1 MKCPKC
7 GYPVLP
13 KFTKCPHCGESL
25 IKEDNNTNL
34 PDANDFSIVKGRAIW
49 NVQKGEIAH
58 LIKETELI
66 NTDGLKGVIVQEGC
80 SAIVFMNGIITS
92 IMQAGIYSFPT
103 KEPTS
108 AIRPVVP
115 SEPKVEDKPNDLT
128 GFTNGASAIGR
139 GIRNFLFGKKK
150 DENPE
155 QHVKRVERT
164 KEKISK
170 LPDLKTCR
178 IYIVSNRLFNLFFD
192 LQVDEEGN
200 YDFAPFV
207 IATKTVDAKIALSL
221 QMQVTNMNEFV
232 GNYLTDQQSVSTVL
246 FQQQLRT
253 CVKNTLTQLLRNLDY
268 QQDGLPEPIVNN
280 LKNRIKSAC
289 NEQLY
294 GIEVNKVLDITDESE
309 DFNRFRSAEH
319 DLFVNEKELDYLTR
333 SNEFRNRI
341 EQEKNK
347 QEANQAANAESLRQ
361 TLQSINKDKL
371 LSEDEMEQFVMMMD
385 SQKRLREAKTKQE
398 EYEALSD
405 MKKSRLVKEEDIAA
419 LENVLAQNKVSR
431 DSIVDLM
438 RAQAEQDLALNK
450 QIAEFKLSDNKKD
463 HDIANELKDA
473 LHKGKLASTQLDT
486 KRIIDAY
493 QDERRK
499 KEDDY
504 TFAQQQRKDDYQFQ
518 QEQKLEDS
526 SFNRQK
532 RQNDWEFSNQ
542 QRQSDWEFNNQ
553 QRQQDADFKSRVQNE
568 DYDFQKQQRQQ
579 DADFKSRVQNEDYD
593 FQKQQRQQ
601 DADFKSRVQ
610 NEDYDFQKQQR
621 QQDADFKSRVQNE
634 DYDFQK
640 QQRQQDADFKS
651 RVQNED
657 YDFQKQQRQQDADFK
672 SRVQNEDYDFQK
684 QQRQDDREF
693 NNQQRQSDWEFNN
706 QQRQQDADF
715 KSRVQNEDYDFQ
727 KQQRQDNRDF
737 LKQQRDFQGK
747 VQNDDYEFLKKQR
760 LDEHQFEQDKR
771 KFQSRVQNE
780 DYDFQKMQREQALKE
795 EQNQAD
801 FMRQRQNK
809 FDDLDVLE
817 RKAAIAQRNMK
828 AMKEAELAELQ
839 EKNRSAET
847 MQSMN
852 LNVEMNR
859 DNLFANMTA
868 EQIRAAQLSHLSS
881 DAQAEMAKSYSSEK
895 ENELRAQQQAEQ
907 KALYEQMMQNQ
918 MAQNS
923 QNQEMMMKMAQ
934 MMQQG
939 MTGMGQQ
946 QMAAQQQRYDDQVA
960 MKQEYR
966 ENAMRQQQ
974 RTDHTQDSA
983 LDNIGRVSTAAASN
997 MNAYGGRNQQYQQ
1010 PSQPQ
1015 QPAARTRTCPSC
1027 GAEID
1032 ADETFCPE
1040 CGSRV

>member
-103 KEPTS
+103 KEPTP

-115 SEPKVEDKPNDLT
+115 SEPKVEDKPNDFT
-128 GFTNGASAIGR
+128 GFANGASAIGR
-139 GIRNFLFGKKK
+139 GIRNFLFSKKK
-150 DENPE
+150 DEKPE
-155 QHVKRVERT
+155 QHEKRVDRT
-164 KEKISK
+164 KEKINK
-170 LPDLKTCR
+170 FPDLKTCR

-207 IATKTVDAKIALSL
+207 IATKTVDAKIAVSL

-253 CVKNTLTQLLRNLDY
+253 CIKSTLTQLLRNLDY

-294 GIEVNKVLDITDESE
+294 GIEVTKVLDITDESE

-333 SNEFRNRI
+333 TNEFRNRI

-568 DYDFQKQQRQQ
+568 DYDFQKQQRQ
-579 DADFKSRVQNEDYD
+579 DE
-593 FQKQQRQQ
+593 
-601 DADFKSRVQ
+601 
-610 NEDYDFQKQQR
+610 
-621 QQDADFKSRVQNE
+621 
-634 DYDFQK
+634 
-640 QQRQQDADFKS
+640 
-651 RVQNED
+651 
-657 YDFQKQQRQQDADFK
+657 
-672 SRVQNEDYDFQK
+672 
-684 QQRQDDREF
+684 
-693 NNQQRQSDWEFNN
+693 
-706 QQRQQDADF
+706 
-715 KSRVQNEDYDFQ
+715 
-727 KQQRQDNRDF
+727 RDF

-881 DAQAEMAKSYSSEK
+881 EAQAEMAKSYSSEK

-939 MTGMGQQ
+939 MMGMGQQ

-1015 QPAARTRTCPSC
+1015 QPAARTKTCPSC

>member
-103 KEPTS
+103 KEPTP

-115 SEPKVEDKPNDLT
+115 SEPKVEDKPNDFT
-128 GFTNGASAIGR
+128 GFANGASAIGR

-170 LPDLKTCR
+170 LPDFKTCR

-207 IATKTVDAKIALSL
+207 IATKTVDAKIAVSL

-232 GNYLTDQQSVSTVL
+232 DNYLTDPQSVSTVL

-253 CVKNTLTQLLRNLDY
+253 CIKSTLAQLLRNLDY

-294 GIEVNKVLDITDESE
+294 GIEVTKVLDITDESE

-333 SNEFRNRI
+333 SNEFRNRL

-593 FQKQQRQQ
+593 FQKQQRQ
-601 DADFKSRVQ
+601 D
-610 NEDYDFQKQQR
+610 E
-621 QQDADFKSRVQNE
+621 
-634 DYDFQK
+634 
-640 QQRQQDADFKS
+640 
-651 RVQNED
+651 
-657 YDFQKQQRQQDADFK
+657 
-672 SRVQNEDYDFQK
+672 
-684 QQRQDDREF
+684 
-693 NNQQRQSDWEFNN
+693 
-706 QQRQQDADF
+706 
-715 KSRVQNEDYDFQ
+715 
-727 KQQRQDNRDF
+727 RDF

-881 DAQAEMAKSYSSEK
+881 EAQAEMAKSYSSEK

-939 MTGMGQQ
+939 MMGMGQQ

-1015 QPAARTRTCPSC
+1015 QPAARTKTCPSC

>member
-80 SAIVFMNGIITS
+80 TAIVFMNGIITS

-103 KEPTS
+103 KEPTP

-115 SEPKVEDKPNDLT
+115 SEPKAGDRTNDFT
-128 GFTNGASAIGR
+128 GFANGESAIGR

-150 DENPE
+150 DEKPE
-155 QHVKRVERT
+155 QHEKRVERT
-164 KEKISK
+164 KEKINK

-253 CVKNTLTQLLRNLDY
+253 CIKSTLAQLLRNLDY

-294 GIEVNKVLDITDESE
+294 GIEVTKVLDITDESE

-333 SNEFRNRI
+333 SNEFRNRL

-640 QQRQQDADFKS
+640 QQRQD
-651 RVQNED
+651 E
-657 YDFQKQQRQQDADFK
+657 
-672 SRVQNEDYDFQK
+672 
-684 QQRQDDREF
+684 
-693 NNQQRQSDWEFNN
+693 
-706 QQRQQDADF
+706 
-715 KSRVQNEDYDFQ
+715 
-727 KQQRQDNRDF
+727 RDF

-881 DAQAEMAKSYSSEK
+881 EAQAEMAKSYSSEK

-939 MTGMGQQ
+939 MMGMGQQ

-1015 QPAARTRTCPSC
+1015 QPAARTKTCPSC

>member
-80 SAIVFMNGIITS
+80 TAIVFMNGIITS

-103 KEPTS
+103 KEPTP
-108 AIRPVVP
+108 AIKPVVP
-115 SEPKVEDKPNDLT
+115 SEPKAGEKTNDFT
-128 GFTNGASAIGR
+128 GFVNGASAIGR

-150 DENPE
+150 DEKPE
-155 QHVKRVERT
+155 QHEKRVERT
-164 KEKISK
+164 KEKINK

-294 GIEVNKVLDITDESE
+294 GIEVTKVLDITDESE
-309 DFNRFRSAEH
+309 DFNRFRSAER

-333 SNEFRNRI
+333 SNEFRNRL

-593 FQKQQRQQ
+593 FQKQQRQ
-601 DADFKSRVQ
+601 D
-610 NEDYDFQKQQR
+610 E
-621 QQDADFKSRVQNE
+621 
-634 DYDFQK
+634 
-640 QQRQQDADFKS
+640 
-651 RVQNED
+651 
-657 YDFQKQQRQQDADFK
+657 
-672 SRVQNEDYDFQK
+672 
-684 QQRQDDREF
+684 
-693 NNQQRQSDWEFNN
+693 
-706 QQRQQDADF
+706 
-715 KSRVQNEDYDFQ
+715 
-727 KQQRQDNRDF
+727 RDF

-881 DAQAEMAKSYSSEK
+881 EAQAEMAKSYSSEK

-939 MTGMGQQ
+939 MMGMGQQ

-1015 QPAARTRTCPSC
+1015 QPAARTKTCPSC

>member
-34 PDANDFSIVKGRAIW
+34 HDTNDFSIVNGRAIW

-66 NTDGLKGVIVQEGC
+66 NTDGLKGVIIQEGC

-103 KEPTS
+103 KEPTP

-115 SEPKVEDKPNDLT
+115 SEPKAGDKTNDFT
-128 GFTNGASAIGR
+128 GFANGESAIGR

-150 DENPE
+150 DEKPE
-155 QHVKRVERT
+155 QHEKRVDRT
-164 KEKISK
+164 KEKINK

-294 GIEVNKVLDITDESE
+294 GIEVTKVLDITDESE
-309 DFNRFRSAEH
+309 DFNRFRSAER

-333 SNEFRNRI
+333 SNEFRNRL

-553 QRQQDADFKSRVQNE
+553 LRQQDADLKSRI
-568 DYDFQKQQRQQ
+568 
-579 DADFKSRVQNEDYD
+579 
-593 FQKQQRQQ
+593 
-601 DADFKSRVQ
+601 
-610 NEDYDFQKQQR
+610 
-621 QQDADFKSRVQNE
+621 
-634 DYDFQK
+634 
-640 QQRQQDADFKS
+640 
-651 RVQNED
+651 QNED

-684 QQRQDDREF
+684 QQRQDDI
-693 NNQQRQSDWEFNN
+693 
-706 QQRQQDADF
+706 
-715 KSRVQNEDYDFQ
+715 
-727 KQQRQDNRDF
+727 DF

-747 VQNDDYEFLKKQR
+747 VQNEDYEFLKKQR

-780 DYDFQKMQREQALKE
+780 DYDFQKMQREQTLKE

-809 FDDLDVLE
+809 FDDLDALE

-852 LNVEMNR
+852 LNAEMNR

-939 MTGMGQQ
+939 MMGMGQQ

-966 ENAMRQQQ
+966 ENAMHQQQ

-997 MNAYGGRNQQYQQ
+997 MNAYGGSNQQYQQ

-1015 QPAARTRTCPSC
+1015 QPAARTKTCPSC

>member
-103 KEPTS
+103 KEPTP

-542 QRQSDWEFNNQ
+542 QRQSDWDFNNQ

-579 DADFKSRVQNEDYD
+579 DADL
-593 FQKQQRQQ
+593 
-601 DADFKSRVQ
+601 
-610 NEDYDFQKQQR
+610 
-621 QQDADFKSRVQNE
+621 
-634 DYDFQK
+634 
-640 QQRQQDADFKS
+640 KS

-684 QQRQDDREF
+684 QQRQDEREF
-693 NNQQRQSDWEFNN
+693 SNQQRQSDWEFNN

-727 KQQRQDNRDF
+727 KQQRQDERDF

-747 VQNDDYEFLKKQR
+747 VQNEDYDFQKQQRQQDADFKSRIQNEDYDFQKQQRQDDRDFLKQQRDFQGKVQNEDYEFLKKQR

-809 FDDLDVLE
+809 FDDLDALE

-939 MTGMGQQ
+939 MMGMGQQ

-983 LDNIGRVSTAAASN
+983 LDNIGRVSAAAASN
-997 MNAYGGRNQQYQQ
+997 MNAYEGRNQQYQQ

-1015 QPAARTRTCPSC
+1015 QPVARTKTCPSC

>member
-80 SAIVFMNGIITS
+80 TAIVFMNGIITS

-103 KEPTS
+103 KEPTP
-108 AIRPVVP
+108 AIKPVVP
-115 SEPKVEDKPNDLT
+115 SEPKAGEKTNDFT
-128 GFTNGASAIGR
+128 GFVNGASAIGR

-150 DENPE
+150 DEKPE
-155 QHVKRVERT
+155 QHEKRVERT
-164 KEKISK
+164 KEKINK

-294 GIEVNKVLDITDESE
+294 GIEVTKVLDITDESE
-309 DFNRFRSAEH
+309 DFNRFRSAER

-333 SNEFRNRI
+333 SNEFRNRL

-568 DYDFQKQQRQQ
+568 DYDFQKQQRQ
-579 DADFKSRVQNEDYD
+579 
-593 FQKQQRQQ
+593 
-601 DADFKSRVQ
+601 
-610 NEDYDFQKQQR
+610 
-621 QQDADFKSRVQNE
+621 
-634 DYDFQK
+634 
-640 QQRQQDADFKS
+640 
-651 RVQNED
+651 
-657 YDFQKQQRQQDADFK
+657 
-672 SRVQNEDYDFQK
+672 
-684 QQRQDDREF
+684 DDREF

-727 KQQRQDNRDF
+727 KQQRQDERDF

-939 MTGMGQQ
+939 MMGMGQQ

-1015 QPAARTRTCPSC
+1015 QPAARTKTCPSC

>member
-103 KEPTS
+103 KEPTP

-593 FQKQQRQQ
+593 FQKQQRQ
-601 DADFKSRVQ
+601 
-610 NEDYDFQKQQR
+610 
-621 QQDADFKSRVQNE
+621 
-634 DYDFQK
+634 
-640 QQRQQDADFKS
+640 
-651 RVQNED
+651 
-657 YDFQKQQRQQDADFK
+657 
-672 SRVQNEDYDFQK
+672 
-684 QQRQDDREF
+684 DDREF

-706 QQRQQDADF
+706 QHRQQDADF

>member
-80 SAIVFMNGIITS
+80 TAIVFMNGIITS

-103 KEPTS
+103 KEPTP
-108 AIRPVVP
+108 AIKPVVP
-115 SEPKVEDKPNDLT
+115 SEPKAGEKTNDFT
-128 GFTNGASAIGR
+128 GFVNGASAIGR

-150 DENPE
+150 DEKPE
-155 QHVKRVERT
+155 QHEKRVERT
-164 KEKISK
+164 KEKINK

-294 GIEVNKVLDITDESE
+294 GIEVTKVLDITDESE
-309 DFNRFRSAEH
+309 DFNRFRSAER

-333 SNEFRNRI
+333 SNEFRNRL

-593 FQKQQRQQ
+593 FQKQQRQ
-601 DADFKSRVQ
+601 
-610 NEDYDFQKQQR
+610 
-621 QQDADFKSRVQNE
+621 
-634 DYDFQK
+634 
-640 QQRQQDADFKS
+640 
-651 RVQNED
+651 
-657 YDFQKQQRQQDADFK
+657 
-672 SRVQNEDYDFQK
+672 
-684 QQRQDDREF
+684 DDREF

-727 KQQRQDNRDF
+727 KQQRQDERDF

-881 DAQAEMAKSYSSEK
+881 EAQAEMAKSYSSEK

-939 MTGMGQQ
+939 MMGMGQQ

-1015 QPAARTRTCPSC
+1015 QPAARTKTCPSC

>member
-66 NTDGLKGVIVQEGC
+66 NTDSLKGVIVQEGC

-103 KEPTS
+103 KEPTPT
-108 AIRPVVP
+108 IRSVVP
-115 SEPKVEDKPNDLT
+115 SEPKVEDEPNDFT
-128 GFTNGASAIGR
+128 GFGNGASAIGR
-139 GIRNFLFGKKK
+139 GIRNFLFSKKK
-150 DENPE
+150 DEKPE
-155 QHVKRVERT
+155 QHEKRVDRT
-164 KEKISK
+164 KEKINK

-268 QQDGLPEPIVNN
+268 QQDGLPEPIINN

-294 GIEVNKVLDITDESE
+294 GIEVTKVLDITDESE

-333 SNEFRNRI
+333 SNEFRNRL

-568 DYDFQKQQRQQ
+568 DYDFQKQQRQ
-579 DADFKSRVQNEDYD
+579 DE
-593 FQKQQRQQ
+593 
-601 DADFKSRVQ
+601 
-610 NEDYDFQKQQR
+610 
-621 QQDADFKSRVQNE
+621 
-634 DYDFQK
+634 
-640 QQRQQDADFKS
+640 
-651 RVQNED
+651 
-657 YDFQKQQRQQDADFK
+657 
-672 SRVQNEDYDFQK
+672 
-684 QQRQDDREF
+684 
-693 NNQQRQSDWEFNN
+693 
-706 QQRQQDADF
+706 
-715 KSRVQNEDYDFQ
+715 
-727 KQQRQDNRDF
+727 RDF

-881 DAQAEMAKSYSSEK
+881 EAQAEMAKSYSSEK

-939 MTGMGQQ
+939 MMGMGQQ

-960 MKQEYR
+960 MKQEYH

-1015 QPAARTRTCPSC
+1015 QPAARTKTCPSC

>member
-66 NTDGLKGVIVQEGC
+66 NTDGLKGVIIQEGC

-103 KEPTS
+103 KEPTP

-115 SEPKVEDKPNDLT
+115 SEPKAGDKTNDFT
-128 GFTNGASAIGR
+128 GFANGESAIGR

-150 DENPE
+150 DEKPE
-155 QHVKRVERT
+155 QHEKRVDRT
-164 KEKISK
+164 KEKINK

-253 CVKNTLTQLLRNLDY
+253 YVKNTLTQLLRNLDY

-294 GIEVNKVLDITDESE
+294 GIEVTKVLDITDESE
-309 DFNRFRSAEH
+309 DFNRFRFAER

-333 SNEFRNRI
+333 SNEFRNRL

-568 DYDFQKQQRQQ
+568 DYDFQKQQRQ
-579 DADFKSRVQNEDYD
+579 
-593 FQKQQRQQ
+593 
-601 DADFKSRVQ
+601 
-610 NEDYDFQKQQR
+610 
-621 QQDADFKSRVQNE
+621 
-634 DYDFQK
+634 
-640 QQRQQDADFKS
+640 
-651 RVQNED
+651 
-657 YDFQKQQRQQDADFK
+657 
-672 SRVQNEDYDFQK
+672 
-684 QQRQDDREF
+684 DDREF
-693 NNQQRQSDWEFNN
+693 NNQQRQSDWDFNN

-715 KSRVQNEDYDFQ
+715 KSRIQNE
-727 KQQRQDNRDF
+727 
-737 LKQQRDFQGK
+737 
-747 VQNDDYEFLKKQR
+747 DYEFLKKQR

-771 KFQSRVQNE
+771 KFQNRVQNE

-881 DAQAEMAKSYSSEK
+881 EAQAEMAKSYSTEK

-939 MTGMGQQ
+939 MMGMGQQ

-997 MNAYGGRNQQYQQ
+997 MNAYGGRNQQSQQ

-1015 QPAARTRTCPSC
+1015 QPAARTKTCPSC

>member
-80 SAIVFMNGIITS
+80 TAIVFMNGIITS

-103 KEPTS
+103 KEPTP
-108 AIRPVVP
+108 AIKPVVP
-115 SEPKVEDKPNDLT
+115 SEPKAGEKTNDFT
-128 GFTNGASAIGR
+128 GFVNGASAIGR

-150 DENPE
+150 DEKPE
-155 QHVKRVERT
+155 QHEKRVERT
-164 KEKISK
+164 KEKINK

-253 CVKNTLTQLLRNLDY
+253 CIKSTLAQLLRNLDY

-294 GIEVNKVLDITDESE
+294 GIEVTKVLDITDESE
-309 DFNRFRSAEH
+309 DFNRFRSAER

-333 SNEFRNRI
+333 SNEFRNRL

-593 FQKQQRQQ
+593 FQKQQRQ
-601 DADFKSRVQ
+601 D
-610 NEDYDFQKQQR
+610 E
-621 QQDADFKSRVQNE
+621 
-634 DYDFQK
+634 
-640 QQRQQDADFKS
+640 
-651 RVQNED
+651 
-657 YDFQKQQRQQDADFK
+657 
-672 SRVQNEDYDFQK
+672 
-684 QQRQDDREF
+684 
-693 NNQQRQSDWEFNN
+693 
-706 QQRQQDADF
+706 
-715 KSRVQNEDYDFQ
+715 
-727 KQQRQDNRDF
+727 RDF

-881 DAQAEMAKSYSSEK
+881 EAQAEMAKSYSSEK

-939 MTGMGQQ
+939 MMGMGQQ

-1015 QPAARTRTCPSC
+1015 QPAARTKTCPSC

>member
-1 MKCPKC
+1 MKCPIC

-80 SAIVFMNGIITS
+80 TAIVFMNGIITS

-103 KEPTS
+103 KEPTP

-115 SEPKVEDKPNDLT
+115 SEPKAGDRTNDFT
-128 GFTNGASAIGR
+128 GFANGESAIGR

-150 DENPE
+150 DEKPE
-155 QHVKRVERT
+155 QHEKRVERT
-164 KEKISK
+164 KEKINK

-253 CVKNTLTQLLRNLDY
+253 CIKSTLTQLLRNLDY
-268 QQDGLPEPIVNN
+268 QQDGLPEPIINN

-294 GIEVNKVLDITDESE
+294 GIEVTKVLDITDESE

-333 SNEFRNRI
+333 SNEFRNRL

-579 DADFKSRVQNEDYD
+579 DADFN
-593 FQKQQRQQ
+593 
-601 DADFKSRVQ
+601 
-610 NEDYDFQKQQR
+610 
-621 QQDADFKSRVQNE
+621 
-634 DYDFQK
+634 
-640 QQRQQDADFKS
+640 
-651 RVQNED
+651 
-657 YDFQKQQRQQDADFK
+657 

-727 KQQRQDNRDF
+727 KQQRQQDADFKSRVQNEDYDFQKQQRQDERDF

-881 DAQAEMAKSYSSEK
+881 EAQAEMAKSYSSEK

-939 MTGMGQQ
+939 MMGMGQQ

-1015 QPAARTRTCPSC
+1015 QPAARTKTCPSC

>member
-80 SAIVFMNGIITS
+80 TAIVFMNGIITS

-103 KEPTS
+103 KEPTP
-108 AIRPVVP
+108 AIKPVVP
-115 SEPKVEDKPNDLT
+115 SEPKAGDRTNDFT
-128 GFTNGASAIGR
+128 GFTNGESAIGR

-150 DENPE
+150 DEKPE
-155 QHVKRVERT
+155 QHEKRVERT
-164 KEKISK
+164 KEKINK

-294 GIEVNKVLDITDESE
+294 GIEVTKVLDITDESE

-568 DYDFQKQQRQQ
+568 DYDFQKQQRQ
-579 DADFKSRVQNEDYD
+579 DE
-593 FQKQQRQQ
+593 
-601 DADFKSRVQ
+601 
-610 NEDYDFQKQQR
+610 
-621 QQDADFKSRVQNE
+621 
-634 DYDFQK
+634 
-640 QQRQQDADFKS
+640 
-651 RVQNED
+651 
-657 YDFQKQQRQQDADFK
+657 
-672 SRVQNEDYDFQK
+672 
-684 QQRQDDREF
+684 
-693 NNQQRQSDWEFNN
+693 
-706 QQRQQDADF
+706 
-715 KSRVQNEDYDFQ
+715 
-727 KQQRQDNRDF
+727 RDF

-881 DAQAEMAKSYSSEK
+881 EAQAEMAKSYSSEK

-939 MTGMGQQ
+939 MMGMGQQ

-1015 QPAARTRTCPSC
+1015 QPAARTKTCPSC

>member
-1 MKCPKC
+1 MKCPIC

-25 IKEDNNTNL
+25 VKEDNNTNL
-34 PDANDFSIVKGRAIW
+34 PDANDFSIVKERAIW

-80 SAIVFMNGIITS
+80 TAIVFMNGIITS

-103 KEPTS
+103 KEPTP

-115 SEPKVEDKPNDLT
+115 SEPKAGDRTNDFT
-128 GFTNGASAIGR
+128 GFANGESAIGR

-150 DENPE
+150 DEKPE
-155 QHVKRVERT
+155 QHEKRVEHT
-164 KEKISK
+164 KEKINK

-232 GNYLTDQQSVSTVL
+232 GNYLTDQQSVSTIL

-253 CVKNTLTQLLRNLDY
+253 CIKSTLTQLLRNLDY
-268 QQDGLPEPIVNN
+268 QQDGLPEPIINN

-294 GIEVNKVLDITDESE
+294 GIEVTKVLDITDESE

-419 LENVLAQNKVSR
+419 LENVLAQNKESR

-463 HDIANELKDA
+463 HDRANELKDA

-568 DYDFQKQQRQQ
+568 DYDFQM
-579 DADFKSRVQNEDYD
+579 
-593 FQKQQRQQ
+593 
-601 DADFKSRVQ
+601 
-610 NEDYDFQKQQR
+610 
-621 QQDADFKSRVQNE
+621 
-634 DYDFQK
+634 
-640 QQRQQDADFKS
+640 
-651 RVQNED
+651 
-657 YDFQKQQRQQDADFK
+657 
-672 SRVQNEDYDFQK
+672 
-684 QQRQDDREF
+684 
-693 NNQQRQSDWEFNN
+693 

-907 KALYEQMMQNQ
+907 KALYEQIMQNQ

-939 MTGMGQQ
+939 MMGMGQQ

-1015 QPAARTRTCPSC
+1015 QPAARTKTCPSC

>member
-103 KEPTS
+103 KEPTP

-115 SEPKVEDKPNDLT
+115 SEPKVEDKPNDFT
-128 GFTNGASAIGR
+128 GFANGASAIGR

-170 LPDLKTCR
+170 LPDFKTCR

-294 GIEVNKVLDITDESE
+294 GIEVTKVLDITDESE

-333 SNEFRNRI
+333 SNEFRNRL

-593 FQKQQRQQ
+593 FQKQQRQ
-601 DADFKSRVQ
+601 D
-610 NEDYDFQKQQR
+610 E
-621 QQDADFKSRVQNE
+621 
-634 DYDFQK
+634 
-640 QQRQQDADFKS
+640 
-651 RVQNED
+651 
-657 YDFQKQQRQQDADFK
+657 
-672 SRVQNEDYDFQK
+672 
-684 QQRQDDREF
+684 
-693 NNQQRQSDWEFNN
+693 
-706 QQRQQDADF
+706 
-715 KSRVQNEDYDFQ
+715 
-727 KQQRQDNRDF
+727 RDF

-881 DAQAEMAKSYSSEK
+881 EAQAEMAKSYCSEK

-939 MTGMGQQ
+939 MMGMGQQ

-1015 QPAARTRTCPSC
+1015 QPAARTKTCPSC

>member
-103 KEPTS
+103 KEPTP

-115 SEPKVEDKPNDLT
+115 SEPKAGDKTNDFT
-128 GFTNGASAIGR
+128 GFANGESAIGR
-139 GIRNFLFGKKK
+139 GIRNFLFGKRK
-150 DENPE
+150 DEKPE
-155 QHVKRVERT
+155 QHEKRVDRT
-164 KEKISK
+164 KEKINK

-253 CVKNTLTQLLRNLDY
+253 CVKSTLTQLLRNLDY
-268 QQDGLPEPIVNN
+268 QQDGLPEPIIIN

-294 GIEVNKVLDITDESE
+294 GIEVTKVLDITDESE

-333 SNEFRNRI
+333 SNEFRNRL

-568 DYDFQKQQRQQ
+568 DYDFQKQQRQ
-579 DADFKSRVQNEDYD
+579 
-593 FQKQQRQQ
+593 
-601 DADFKSRVQ
+601 
-610 NEDYDFQKQQR
+610 
-621 QQDADFKSRVQNE
+621 
-634 DYDFQK
+634 
-640 QQRQQDADFKS
+640 
-651 RVQNED
+651 
-657 YDFQKQQRQQDADFK
+657 
-672 SRVQNEDYDFQK
+672 
-684 QQRQDDREF
+684 DDREF
-693 NNQQRQSDWEFNN
+693 NNQQRQSDWDFNN

-727 KQQRQDNRDF
+727 KQKRQDDRDF

-747 VQNDDYEFLKKQR
+747 VQNEDYEFLKKQR
-760 LDEHQFEQDKR
+760 LDEQQFEQDKR

-939 MTGMGQQ
+939 MMGMGQQ

-1015 QPAARTRTCPSC
+1015 QPAARTKTCPSC

>member
-80 SAIVFMNGIITS
+80 TAIVFMNGIITS

-103 KEPTS
+103 KEPTP

-115 SEPKVEDKPNDLT
+115 SEPKVEDKPNDFT
-128 GFTNGASAIGR
+128 GFANGASAIGR

-150 DENPE
+150 DEKPE
-155 QHVKRVERT
+155 QHEKRVEHT
-164 KEKISK
+164 KEKINK

-207 IATKTVDAKIALSL
+207 IATKTVDAKIAVSL

-232 GNYLTDQQSVSTVL
+232 GNYLTDQQSVSTIL

-253 CVKNTLTQLLRNLDY
+253 CIKSTLAQLLRNLDY

-294 GIEVNKVLDITDESE
+294 GIEVTKVLDITDESE

-333 SNEFRNRI
+333 SNEFRNRL

-593 FQKQQRQQ
+593 FQKQQRQ
-601 DADFKSRVQ
+601 D
-610 NEDYDFQKQQR
+610 E
-621 QQDADFKSRVQNE
+621 
-634 DYDFQK
+634 
-640 QQRQQDADFKS
+640 
-651 RVQNED
+651 
-657 YDFQKQQRQQDADFK
+657 
-672 SRVQNEDYDFQK
+672 
-684 QQRQDDREF
+684 
-693 NNQQRQSDWEFNN
+693 
-706 QQRQQDADF
+706 
-715 KSRVQNEDYDFQ
+715 
-727 KQQRQDNRDF
+727 RDF

-881 DAQAEMAKSYSSEK
+881 EAQAEMAKSYSSEK

-939 MTGMGQQ
+939 MMGMGQQ

-1015 QPAARTRTCPSC
+1015 QPAARTKTCPSC

>member
-103 KEPTS
+103 KEPTP

-115 SEPKVEDKPNDLT
+115 SEPKAGDKTNDFT
-128 GFTNGASAIGR
+128 GFANGESAIGR
-139 GIRNFLFGKKK
+139 GIRNFLFGKRK
-150 DENPE
+150 DEKPE
-155 QHVKRVERT
+155 QHEKRVDRT
-164 KEKISK
+164 KEKINK

-200 YDFAPFV
+200 YDFASFV

-232 GNYLTDQQSVSTVL
+232 GNYLTDQQSVSTIL

-253 CVKNTLTQLLRNLDY
+253 CVKSTLTQLLRNLDY
-268 QQDGLPEPIVNN
+268 QQDGLPEPIIIN

-294 GIEVNKVLDITDESE
+294 GIEVTKVLDITDESE

-333 SNEFRNRI
+333 SNEFRNRL

-568 DYDFQKQQRQQ
+568 DYDFQM
-579 DADFKSRVQNEDYD
+579 
-593 FQKQQRQQ
+593 
-601 DADFKSRVQ
+601 
-610 NEDYDFQKQQR
+610 
-621 QQDADFKSRVQNE
+621 
-634 DYDFQK
+634 
-640 QQRQQDADFKS
+640 
-651 RVQNED
+651 
-657 YDFQKQQRQQDADFK
+657 
-672 SRVQNEDYDFQK
+672 
-684 QQRQDDREF
+684 
-693 NNQQRQSDWEFNN
+693 

-939 MTGMGQQ
+939 MMGMGQQ

-1015 QPAARTRTCPSC
+1015 QPAARTKTCPSC

>member
-1 MKCPKC
+1 MLFYRYTFCQ
-7 GYPVLP
+7 
-13 KFTKCPHCGESL
+13 S
-25 IKEDNNTNL
+25 
-34 PDANDFSIVKGRAIW
+34 
-49 NVQKGEIAH
+49 Q
-58 LIKETELI
+58 ETELI

-103 KEPTS
+103 KEPTP

-115 SEPKVEDKPNDLT
+115 SEPKAGDKTNDFT
-128 GFTNGASAIGR
+128 GFANGESAIGR

-150 DENPE
+150 DEKPE
-155 QHVKRVERT
+155 QHEKRVDRT
-164 KEKISK
+164 KEKINK

-253 CVKNTLTQLLRNLDY
+253 CVKSTLTQLLRNLDY
-268 QQDGLPEPIVNN
+268 QQDGLPEPIIIN

-294 GIEVNKVLDITDESE
+294 GIEVTKVLDITDESE

-333 SNEFRNRI
+333 SNEFRNRL

-593 FQKQQRQQ
+593 FQKQQRQ
-601 DADFKSRVQ
+601 
-610 NEDYDFQKQQR
+610 
-621 QQDADFKSRVQNE
+621 
-634 DYDFQK
+634 
-640 QQRQQDADFKS
+640 
-651 RVQNED
+651 
-657 YDFQKQQRQQDADFK
+657 
-672 SRVQNEDYDFQK
+672 
-684 QQRQDDREF
+684 
-693 NNQQRQSDWEFNN
+693 
-706 QQRQQDADF
+706 
-715 KSRVQNEDYDFQ
+715 
-727 KQQRQDNRDF
+727 DNRDF

-939 MTGMGQQ
+939 MMGMGQQ

-1015 QPAARTRTCPSC
+1015 QPAARTKTCPSC
-1027 GAEID
+1027 GAEFD

>member
-34 PDANDFSIVKGRAIW
+34 HDTNDFSIVNGRAIW

-80 SAIVFMNGIITS
+80 TAIVFMNGIITS
-92 IMQAGIYSFPT
+92 IMQADVYTFS
-103 KEPTS
+103 ENETS
-108 AIRPVVP
+108 PSARPGDVNIAKTENQTALSKGFL
-115 SEPKVEDKPNDLT
+115 SE
-128 GFTNGASAIGR
+128 ASALGR
-139 GIRNFLFGKKK
+139 GISKFIFGKKK
-150 DENPE
+150 EEKTE
-155 QHVKRVERT
+155 QHEKRVERT
-164 KEKISK
+164 KEKINK

-253 CVKNTLTQLLRNLDY
+253 CVKSTLTQLLRNLDY
-268 QQDGLPEPIVNN
+268 QQEGLPEPIINN

-294 GIEVNKVLDITDESE
+294 GIEVTKVLDITDESE
-309 DFNRFRSAEH
+309 DFNRFRSTEH

-333 SNEFRNRI
+333 SNEFRNRL

-347 QEANQAANAESLRQ
+347 QETNQAANAESLRQ

-499 KEDDY
+499 MEDDY

-542 QRQSDWEFNNQ
+542 QRQ
-553 QRQQDADFKSRVQNE
+553 
-568 DYDFQKQQRQQ
+568 
-579 DADFKSRVQNEDYD
+579 
-593 FQKQQRQQ
+593 
-601 DADFKSRVQ
+601 
-610 NEDYDFQKQQR
+610 
-621 QQDADFKSRVQNE
+621 
-634 DYDFQK
+634 
-640 QQRQQDADFKS
+640 
-651 RVQNED
+651 
-657 YDFQKQQRQQDADFK
+657 QDADFK

-684 QQRQDDREF
+684 QQRQDE
-693 NNQQRQSDWEFNN
+693 
-706 QQRQQDADF
+706 
-715 KSRVQNEDYDFQ
+715 
-727 KQQRQDNRDF
+727 RDF

-881 DAQAEMAKSYSSEK
+881 EAQAEMAKSYSSEK

-939 MTGMGQQ
+939 MMGMGQQ

-1015 QPAARTRTCPSC
+1015 QPAARTKTCPSC

>member
-103 KEPTS
+103 KEPTP

-115 SEPKVEDKPNDLT
+115 SEPKVEDKPNDFT
-128 GFTNGASAIGR
+128 GFANGASAIGR

-170 LPDLKTCR
+170 LPDFKTCR

-232 GNYLTDQQSVSTVL
+232 DNYLTDQQSVSTVL

-253 CVKNTLTQLLRNLDY
+253 CIKSTLAQLLRNLDY

-294 GIEVNKVLDITDESE
+294 GIEVTKVLDITDESE

-333 SNEFRNRI
+333 SNEFRNRL

-640 QQRQQDADFKS
+640 QQRQD
-651 RVQNED
+651 E
-657 YDFQKQQRQQDADFK
+657 
-672 SRVQNEDYDFQK
+672 
-684 QQRQDDREF
+684 
-693 NNQQRQSDWEFNN
+693 
-706 QQRQQDADF
+706 
-715 KSRVQNEDYDFQ
+715 
-727 KQQRQDNRDF
+727 RDF

-881 DAQAEMAKSYSSEK
+881 EAQAEMAKSYCSEK

-939 MTGMGQQ
+939 MMGMGQQ

-1015 QPAARTRTCPSC
+1015 QPAARTKTCPSC

>member
-7 GYPVLP
+7 GYPALP

-103 KEPTS
+103 KEPTP

-115 SEPKVEDKPNDLT
+115 SEPKAGDKTNDFT
-128 GFTNGASAIGR
+128 GFANGESAIGR

-150 DENPE
+150 DEKPE
-155 QHVKRVERT
+155 QHEKRVDRT
-164 KEKISK
+164 KEKINK

-268 QQDGLPEPIVNN
+268 QQDGLPEPIINN

-294 GIEVNKVLDITDESE
+294 GIEVTKVLDITDESE

-333 SNEFRNRI
+333 SNEFRNRL

-371 LSEDEMEQFVMMMD
+371 LREDEMEQFVMMMD

-568 DYDFQKQQRQQ
+568 DYDFQKQQRQ
-579 DADFKSRVQNEDYD
+579 
-593 FQKQQRQQ
+593 
-601 DADFKSRVQ
+601 
-610 NEDYDFQKQQR
+610 
-621 QQDADFKSRVQNE
+621 
-634 DYDFQK
+634 
-640 QQRQQDADFKS
+640 
-651 RVQNED
+651 
-657 YDFQKQQRQQDADFK
+657 
-672 SRVQNEDYDFQK
+672 
-684 QQRQDDREF
+684 
-693 NNQQRQSDWEFNN
+693 
-706 QQRQQDADF
+706 
-715 KSRVQNEDYDFQ
+715 
-727 KQQRQDNRDF
+727 DNRDF

-747 VQNDDYEFLKKQR
+747 VQNDDYDFLKKQR

-939 MTGMGQQ
+939 MMGMGQQ

-1015 QPAARTRTCPSC
+1015 QPAARTKTCPNC

>member
-103 KEPTS
+103 KEPTP

-568 DYDFQKQQRQQ
+568 DYDFQKQQRQ
-579 DADFKSRVQNEDYD
+579 
-593 FQKQQRQQ
+593 
-601 DADFKSRVQ
+601 
-610 NEDYDFQKQQR
+610 
-621 QQDADFKSRVQNE
+621 
-634 DYDFQK
+634 
-640 QQRQQDADFKS
+640 
-651 RVQNED
+651 
-657 YDFQKQQRQQDADFK
+657 
-672 SRVQNEDYDFQK
+672 
-684 QQRQDDREF
+684 
-693 NNQQRQSDWEFNN
+693 
-706 QQRQQDADF
+706 
-715 KSRVQNEDYDFQ
+715 
-727 KQQRQDNRDF
+727 DNRDF

-939 MTGMGQQ
+939 MMGMGQQ

>member
-103 KEPTS
+103 KEPTP

-115 SEPKVEDKPNDLT
+115 SEPKVEDKPNDFT
-128 GFTNGASAIGR
+128 GFANGASAIGR

-170 LPDLKTCR
+170 LPDFKTCR

-207 IATKTVDAKIALSL
+207 IATKTVDAKIAISL

-294 GIEVNKVLDITDESE
+294 GIEVTKVLDITDESE

-593 FQKQQRQQ
+593 FQKQQRQ
-601 DADFKSRVQ
+601 D
-610 NEDYDFQKQQR
+610 E
-621 QQDADFKSRVQNE
+621 
-634 DYDFQK
+634 
-640 QQRQQDADFKS
+640 
-651 RVQNED
+651 
-657 YDFQKQQRQQDADFK
+657 
-672 SRVQNEDYDFQK
+672 
-684 QQRQDDREF
+684 
-693 NNQQRQSDWEFNN
+693 
-706 QQRQQDADF
+706 
-715 KSRVQNEDYDFQ
+715 
-727 KQQRQDNRDF
+727 RDF

-881 DAQAEMAKSYSSEK
+881 EAQAEMAKSYSSEK

-939 MTGMGQQ
+939 MMGMGQQ

-1015 QPAARTRTCPSC
+1015 QPAARTKTCPSC

>member
-103 KEPTS
+103 KEPTP

-115 SEPKVEDKPNDLT
+115 SEPKAGDKTNDFT
-128 GFTNGASAIGR
+128 GFANDESAIGR

-150 DENPE
+150 DEKPE
-155 QHVKRVERT
+155 QHEKRVDRT
-164 KEKISK
+164 KEKINK

-294 GIEVNKVLDITDESE
+294 GIEVTKVLDITDESE
-309 DFNRFRSAEH
+309 DFNRFRSAER

-333 SNEFRNRI
+333 SNEFRNRL
-341 EQEKNK
+341 EQVKNK

-568 DYDFQKQQRQQ
+568 DYDFQKQQRQ
-579 DADFKSRVQNEDYD
+579 
-593 FQKQQRQQ
+593 
-601 DADFKSRVQ
+601 
-610 NEDYDFQKQQR
+610 
-621 QQDADFKSRVQNE
+621 
-634 DYDFQK
+634 
-640 QQRQQDADFKS
+640 
-651 RVQNED
+651 
-657 YDFQKQQRQQDADFK
+657 
-672 SRVQNEDYDFQK
+672 
-684 QQRQDDREF
+684 
-693 NNQQRQSDWEFNN
+693 
-706 QQRQQDADF
+706 
-715 KSRVQNEDYDFQ
+715 
-727 KQQRQDNRDF
+727 DNRDF

-747 VQNDDYEFLKKQR
+747 VQNDDYDFLKKQR

-939 MTGMGQQ
+939 MMGMGQQ

-983 LDNIGRVSTAAASN
+983 LDNIGRVSAAAASN

-1015 QPAARTRTCPSC
+1015 QPAARTKTCPSC

-1040 CGSRV
+1040 CGSKV

>member
-66 NTDGLKGVIVQEGC
+66 NTDSLKGVIVQEGC

-103 KEPTS
+103 KEPTPT
-108 AIRPVVP
+108 IRTVVP
-115 SEPKVEDKPNDLT
+115 SEPKVEDEPNDFT
-128 GFTNGASAIGR
+128 GFGNGASAIGR

-170 LPDLKTCR
+170 LPDFKTCR

-232 GNYLTDQQSVSTVL
+232 DNYLTDQQSVSTVL

-294 GIEVNKVLDITDESE
+294 GIEVTKVLDITDESE
-309 DFNRFRSAEH
+309 DFNRFRSAER

-333 SNEFRNRI
+333 SNEFRNRL

-553 QRQQDADFKSRVQNE
+553 H
-568 DYDFQKQQRQQ
+568 
-579 DADFKSRVQNEDYD
+579 
-593 FQKQQRQQ
+593 
-601 DADFKSRVQ
+601 
-610 NEDYDFQKQQR
+610 
-621 QQDADFKSRVQNE
+621 
-634 DYDFQK
+634 
-640 QQRQQDADFKS
+640 
-651 RVQNED
+651 
-657 YDFQKQQRQQDADFK
+657 RQQDADFK

-684 QQRQDDREF
+684 QQRQDE
-693 NNQQRQSDWEFNN
+693 
-706 QQRQQDADF
+706 
-715 KSRVQNEDYDFQ
+715 
-727 KQQRQDNRDF
+727 RDF

-881 DAQAEMAKSYSSEK
+881 EAQAEMAKSYSSEK

-939 MTGMGQQ
+939 MMGMGQQ

-1010 PSQPQ
+1010 SSQPQ
-1015 QPAARTRTCPSC
+1015 QPAARTKTCPSC

>member
-103 KEPTS
+103 KEPTP

-115 SEPKVEDKPNDLT
+115 SEPKVEDKPNDFT
-128 GFTNGASAIGR
+128 GFANGASAIGR

-170 LPDLKTCR
+170 LPDFKTCR

-207 IATKTVDAKIALSL
+207 IATKTVDAKIAISL

-232 GNYLTDQQSVSTVL
+232 DNYLTDQQSVSTVL

-253 CVKNTLTQLLRNLDY
+253 CIKSTLAQLLRNLDY

-294 GIEVNKVLDITDESE
+294 GIEVTKVLDITDESE

-333 SNEFRNRI
+333 SNEFRNRL

-405 MKKSRLVKEEDIAA
+405 MKKSRLVKEEDIAT

-593 FQKQQRQQ
+593 FQKQQRQ
-601 DADFKSRVQ
+601 D
-610 NEDYDFQKQQR
+610 E
-621 QQDADFKSRVQNE
+621 
-634 DYDFQK
+634 
-640 QQRQQDADFKS
+640 
-651 RVQNED
+651 
-657 YDFQKQQRQQDADFK
+657 
-672 SRVQNEDYDFQK
+672 
-684 QQRQDDREF
+684 
-693 NNQQRQSDWEFNN
+693 
-706 QQRQQDADF
+706 
-715 KSRVQNEDYDFQ
+715 
-727 KQQRQDNRDF
+727 RDF

-881 DAQAEMAKSYSSEK
+881 EAQAEMAKSYSSEK

-939 MTGMGQQ
+939 MMGMGQQ

-1015 QPAARTRTCPSC
+1015 QPAARTKTCPSC

>member
-80 SAIVFMNGIITS
+80 TAIVFMNGIITS

-103 KEPTS
+103 KEPTP
-108 AIRPVVP
+108 AIKPVVP
-115 SEPKVEDKPNDLT
+115 SEPKAGEKTNDFT
-128 GFTNGASAIGR
+128 GFVNGTSAIGR

-150 DENPE
+150 DEKPE
-155 QHVKRVERT
+155 QHEKRVERT
-164 KEKISK
+164 KEKINK

-289 NEQLY
+289 NELLY
-294 GIEVNKVLDITDESE
+294 GIEVTKVLDITDESE
-309 DFNRFRSAEH
+309 DFNRFRSAER

-333 SNEFRNRI
+333 SNEFRNRL

-593 FQKQQRQQ
+593 FQKQQRQ
-601 DADFKSRVQ
+601 D
-610 NEDYDFQKQQR
+610 E
-621 QQDADFKSRVQNE
+621 
-634 DYDFQK
+634 
-640 QQRQQDADFKS
+640 
-651 RVQNED
+651 
-657 YDFQKQQRQQDADFK
+657 
-672 SRVQNEDYDFQK
+672 
-684 QQRQDDREF
+684 
-693 NNQQRQSDWEFNN
+693 
-706 QQRQQDADF
+706 
-715 KSRVQNEDYDFQ
+715 
-727 KQQRQDNRDF
+727 RDF

-881 DAQAEMAKSYSSEK
+881 EAQAEMAKSYSSEK

-939 MTGMGQQ
+939 MMGMGQQ

-1015 QPAARTRTCPSC
+1015 QPAARTKTCPSC

>member
-34 PDANDFSIVKGRAIW
+34 HDTNDFSIVKGRAIW

-80 SAIVFMNGIITS
+80 TAIVFMNGIITS

-103 KEPTS
+103 KEPTP

-115 SEPKVEDKPNDLT
+115 SEPKAGDRTNDFT
-128 GFTNGASAIGR
+128 GFANGESAIGR

-150 DENPE
+150 DEKPE
-155 QHVKRVERT
+155 QHEKRVERT
-164 KEKISK
+164 KEKINK

-232 GNYLTDQQSVSTVL
+232 GNYLTDQQSVSTIL

-253 CVKNTLTQLLRNLDY
+253 CIKSTLTQLLRNLDY
-268 QQDGLPEPIVNN
+268 QQDGLPEPIINN

-294 GIEVNKVLDITDESE
+294 GIEVTKVLDITDESE

-438 RAQAEQDLALNK
+438 RVQAEQDLALNK

-568 DYDFQKQQRQQ
+568 DYDFQMQQRQQ
-579 DADFKSRVQNEDYD
+579 DADFKSRLQNEDYD
-593 FQKQQRQQ
+593 FQM
-601 DADFKSRVQ
+601 
-610 NEDYDFQKQQR
+610 
-621 QQDADFKSRVQNE
+621 
-634 DYDFQK
+634 
-640 QQRQQDADFKS
+640 
-651 RVQNED
+651 
-657 YDFQKQQRQQDADFK
+657 
-672 SRVQNEDYDFQK
+672 
-684 QQRQDDREF
+684 
-693 NNQQRQSDWEFNN
+693 

>member
-80 SAIVFMNGIITS
+80 TAIVFMNGIITS

-103 KEPTS
+103 KEPTP
-108 AIRPVVP
+108 AIKPVVP
-115 SEPKVEDKPNDLT
+115 SEPKAGEKTNDFT
-128 GFTNGASAIGR
+128 GFVNGASAIGR

-150 DENPE
+150 DEKPE
-155 QHVKRVERT
+155 QHEKRVERT
-164 KEKISK
+164 KEKINK

-253 CVKNTLTQLLRNLDY
+253 CIKSTLAQLLRNLDY

-294 GIEVNKVLDITDESE
+294 GIEVTKVLDITDESE

-333 SNEFRNRI
+333 SNEFRNRL

-640 QQRQQDADFKS
+640 QQRQD
-651 RVQNED
+651 E
-657 YDFQKQQRQQDADFK
+657 
-672 SRVQNEDYDFQK
+672 
-684 QQRQDDREF
+684 
-693 NNQQRQSDWEFNN
+693 
-706 QQRQQDADF
+706 
-715 KSRVQNEDYDFQ
+715 
-727 KQQRQDNRDF
+727 RDF

-881 DAQAEMAKSYSSEK
+881 EAQAEMAKSYCSEK

-939 MTGMGQQ
+939 MMGMGQQ

-1015 QPAARTRTCPSC
+1015 QPAARTKTCPSC

>member
-25 IKEDNNTNL
+25 SKEDNNTNL
-34 PDANDFSIVKGRAIW
+34 HDANDFSIVNGRAIW

-80 SAIVFMNGIITS
+80 TAIVFMNGTITS
-92 IMQAGIYSFPT
+92 IMQADVYTFS
-103 KEPTS
+103 ENETS
-108 AIRPVVP
+108 P
-115 SEPKVEDKPNDLT
+115 SAKPGDVNIDKTENQTALSK
-128 GFTNGASAIGR
+128 GFLSEASALGR
-139 GIRNFLFGKKK
+139 GISKFIFGKKK
-150 DENPE
+150 EEKTE
-155 QHVKRVERT
+155 QHAKRVERT
-164 KEKISK
+164 KEKINK

-294 GIEVNKVLDITDESE
+294 GIEVTKVLDITDESE
-309 DFNRFRSAEH
+309 DFNRFRSAER

-333 SNEFRNRI
+333 TNEFRNRI

-405 MKKSRLVKEEDIAA
+405 IKKSRLVKEEDIAA

-568 DYDFQKQQRQQ
+568 DYDFQK
-579 DADFKSRVQNEDYD
+579 K
-593 FQKQQRQQ
+593 
-601 DADFKSRVQ
+601 
-610 NEDYDFQKQQR
+610 
-621 QQDADFKSRVQNE
+621 
-634 DYDFQK
+634 
-640 QQRQQDADFKS
+640 
-651 RVQNED
+651 
-657 YDFQKQQRQQDADFK
+657 QRQQDADFK

-727 KQQRQDNRDF
+727 KQQRQDDRDF

-939 MTGMGQQ
+939 MMGMGQQ

-1015 QPAARTRTCPSC
+1015 QPVARTKTCPSC

>member
-103 KEPTS
+103 KEPTP
-108 AIRPVVP
+108 AIKPVVP
-115 SEPKVEDKPNDLT
+115 SEPKAGEKTNDFT
-128 GFTNGASAIGR
+128 GFVNGASAIGR

-150 DENPE
+150 DEKPE
-155 QHVKRVERT
+155 QHEKRVERT
-164 KEKISK
+164 KEKINK

-294 GIEVNKVLDITDESE
+294 GIEVTKVLDITDESE
-309 DFNRFRSAEH
+309 DFNRFRSAER

-333 SNEFRNRI
+333 SNEFRNRL

-640 QQRQQDADFKS
+640 QQRQD
-651 RVQNED
+651 E
-657 YDFQKQQRQQDADFK
+657 
-672 SRVQNEDYDFQK
+672 
-684 QQRQDDREF
+684 
-693 NNQQRQSDWEFNN
+693 
-706 QQRQQDADF
+706 
-715 KSRVQNEDYDFQ
+715 
-727 KQQRQDNRDF
+727 RDF

-881 DAQAEMAKSYSSEK
+881 EAQAEMAKSYSSEK

-939 MTGMGQQ
+939 MMGMGQQ

-1015 QPAARTRTCPSC
+1015 QPAARTKTCPSC

>member
-103 KEPTS
+103 KEPTP

-115 SEPKVEDKPNDLT
+115 SEPKVEDKPNDFT
-128 GFTNGASAIGR
+128 GFANGASAIGR

-170 LPDLKTCR
+170 LPDFKTCR

-207 IATKTVDAKIALSL
+207 IATKTVDAKIAISL

-232 GNYLTDQQSVSTVL
+232 DNYLTDQQSVSTVL

-253 CVKNTLTQLLRNLDY
+253 CIKSTLAQLLRNLDY

-294 GIEVNKVLDITDESE
+294 GIEVTKVLDITDESE

-333 SNEFRNRI
+333 SNEFRNRL

-542 QRQSDWEFNNQ
+542 QRQ
-553 QRQQDADFKSRVQNE
+553 QDADFKSRVQNE

-593 FQKQQRQQ
+593 FQKQQRQG
-601 DADFKSRVQ
+601 
-610 NEDYDFQKQQR
+610 E
-621 QQDADFKSRVQNE
+621 
-634 DYDFQK
+634 
-640 QQRQQDADFKS
+640 
-651 RVQNED
+651 
-657 YDFQKQQRQQDADFK
+657 
-672 SRVQNEDYDFQK
+672 
-684 QQRQDDREF
+684 
-693 NNQQRQSDWEFNN
+693 
-706 QQRQQDADF
+706 
-715 KSRVQNEDYDFQ
+715 
-727 KQQRQDNRDF
+727 RDF

-881 DAQAEMAKSYSSEK
+881 EAQAEMAKSYSSEK

-939 MTGMGQQ
+939 MMGMGQQ

-1015 QPAARTRTCPSC
+1015 QPAARTKTCPSC

>member
-80 SAIVFMNGIITS
+80 TAIVFMNGIITS

-103 KEPTS
+103 KEPTP
-108 AIRPVVP
+108 AIKPVVP
-115 SEPKVEDKPNDLT
+115 SEPKAGEKTNDFT
-128 GFTNGASAIGR
+128 GFVNGASAIGR

-150 DENPE
+150 DEKPE
-155 QHVKRVERT
+155 QHEKRVERT
-164 KEKISK
+164 KEKINK

-207 IATKTVDAKIALSL
+207 IATKTVDAKIAVSL

-253 CVKNTLTQLLRNLDY
+253 CIKSTLAQLLRNLDY

-294 GIEVNKVLDITDESE
+294 GIEVTKVLDITDESE

-333 SNEFRNRI
+333 SNEFRNRL

-568 DYDFQKQQRQQ
+568 DYDFQKQQRQ
-579 DADFKSRVQNEDYD
+579 DE
-593 FQKQQRQQ
+593 
-601 DADFKSRVQ
+601 
-610 NEDYDFQKQQR
+610 
-621 QQDADFKSRVQNE
+621 
-634 DYDFQK
+634 
-640 QQRQQDADFKS
+640 
-651 RVQNED
+651 
-657 YDFQKQQRQQDADFK
+657 
-672 SRVQNEDYDFQK
+672 
-684 QQRQDDREF
+684 
-693 NNQQRQSDWEFNN
+693 
-706 QQRQQDADF
+706 
-715 KSRVQNEDYDFQ
+715 
-727 KQQRQDNRDF
+727 RDF

-881 DAQAEMAKSYSSEK
+881 EAQAEMAKSYSSEK

-939 MTGMGQQ
+939 MMGMGQQ

-1015 QPAARTRTCPSC
+1015 QPAARTKTCPSC

>member
-66 NTDGLKGVIVQEGC
+66 NTDSLKGVIVQEGC

-103 KEPTS
+103 KEPTPT
-108 AIRPVVP
+108 IRSVVP
-115 SEPKVEDKPNDLT
+115 SEPKVEDEPNDFT
-128 GFTNGASAIGR
+128 GFGNGASAIGR
-139 GIRNFLFGKKK
+139 GIRNFLFSKKK
-150 DENPE
+150 DEKPE
-155 QHVKRVERT
+155 QHEKRVDRT
-164 KEKISK
+164 KEKINK

-232 GNYLTDQQSVSTVL
+232 GNYLTDQQSVSTIL

-253 CVKNTLTQLLRNLDY
+253 CIKSTLTQLLRNLDY
-268 QQDGLPEPIVNN
+268 QQDGLPEPIINN

-294 GIEVNKVLDITDESE
+294 GIEVTKVLDITDESE

-438 RAQAEQDLALNK
+438 RVQAEQDLALNK
-450 QIAEFKLSDNKKD
+450 QIAEFKLSDNKKY

-532 RQNDWEFSNQ
+532 RQNDWEFS
-542 QRQSDWEFNNQ
+542 
-553 QRQQDADFKSRVQNE
+553 
-568 DYDFQKQQRQQ
+568 
-579 DADFKSRVQNEDYD
+579 
-593 FQKQQRQQ
+593 
-601 DADFKSRVQ
+601 
-610 NEDYDFQKQQR
+610 
-621 QQDADFKSRVQNE
+621 
-634 DYDFQK
+634 
-640 QQRQQDADFKS
+640 
-651 RVQNED
+651 
-657 YDFQKQQRQQDADFK
+657 
-672 SRVQNEDYDFQK
+672 
-684 QQRQDDREF
+684 
-693 NNQQRQSDWEFNN
+693 N

-939 MTGMGQQ
+939 MMGMGQQ

-960 MKQEYR
+960 MKQEYH

-1015 QPAARTRTCPSC
+1015 QPAARTKTCPSC

>member
-103 KEPTS
+103 KEPTP

-115 SEPKVEDKPNDLT
+115 SEPKVEDKPNDFT
-128 GFTNGASAIGR
+128 GFANGASAIGR

-170 LPDLKTCR
+170 LPDFKTCR
-178 IYIVSNRLFNLFFD
+178 IYIVSNRLFNLFID

-207 IATKTVDAKIALSL
+207 IATKTVDAKIAISL

-232 GNYLTDQQSVSTVL
+232 DNYLTDQQSVSTVL

-253 CVKNTLTQLLRNLDY
+253 CIKSTLAQLLRNLDY

-294 GIEVNKVLDITDESE
+294 GIEVTKVLDITDESE

-333 SNEFRNRI
+333 SNEFRNRL

-405 MKKSRLVKEEDIAA
+405 MKKSRLVKEEDIAT

-450 QIAEFKLSDNKKD
+450 QIAEFKLSDN
-463 HDIANELKDA
+463 
-473 LHKGKLASTQLDT
+473 
-486 KRIIDAY
+486 
-493 QDERRK
+493 
-499 KEDDY
+499 
-504 TFAQQQRKDDYQFQ
+504 
-518 QEQKLEDS
+518 
-526 SFNRQK
+526 
-532 RQNDWEFSNQ
+532 
-542 QRQSDWEFNNQ
+542 
-553 QRQQDADFKSRVQNE
+553 
-568 DYDFQKQQRQQ
+568 
-579 DADFKSRVQNEDYD
+579 
-593 FQKQQRQQ
+593 
-601 DADFKSRVQ
+601 
-610 NEDYDFQKQQR
+610 
-621 QQDADFKSRVQNE
+621 
-634 DYDFQK
+634 
-640 QQRQQDADFKS
+640 
-651 RVQNED
+651 
-657 YDFQKQQRQQDADFK
+657 
-672 SRVQNEDYDFQK
+672 
-684 QQRQDDREF
+684 
-693 NNQQRQSDWEFNN
+693 
-706 QQRQQDADF
+706 
-715 KSRVQNEDYDFQ
+715 
-727 KQQRQDNRDF
+727 
-737 LKQQRDFQGK
+737 
-747 VQNDDYEFLKKQR
+747 
-760 LDEHQFEQDKR
+760 
-771 KFQSRVQNE
+771 
-780 DYDFQKMQREQALKE
+780 
-795 EQNQAD
+795 
-801 FMRQRQNK
+801 
-809 FDDLDVLE
+809 
-817 RKAAIAQRNMK
+817 
-828 AMKEAELAELQ
+828 
-839 EKNRSAET
+839 
-847 MQSMN
+847 
-852 LNVEMNR
+852 
-859 DNLFANMTA
+859 
-868 EQIRAAQLSHLSS
+868 
-881 DAQAEMAKSYSSEK
+881 
-895 ENELRAQQQAEQ
+895 
-907 KALYEQMMQNQ
+907 
-918 MAQNS
+918 
-923 QNQEMMMKMAQ
+923 
-934 MMQQG
+934 
-939 MTGMGQQ
+939 
-946 QMAAQQQRYDDQVA
+946 
-960 MKQEYR
+960 
-966 ENAMRQQQ
+966 
-974 RTDHTQDSA
+974 
-983 LDNIGRVSTAAASN
+983 
-997 MNAYGGRNQQYQQ
+997 
-1010 PSQPQ
+1010 
-1015 QPAARTRTCPSC
+1015 
-1027 GAEID
+1027 
-1032 ADETFCPE
+1032 
-1040 CGSRV
+1040 

>member
-1 MKCPKC
+1 MKCPIC

-25 IKEDNNTNL
+25 VKEDNNTNL
-34 PDANDFSIVKGRAIW
+34 HDTNDFSIVNGRAIW

-80 SAIVFMNGIITS
+80 TAIVFMNGIITS
-92 IMQAGIYSFPT
+92 IMQADVYTFS
-103 KEPTS
+103 ENETS
-108 AIRPVVP
+108 PSARPGDVNIAKTENQTALSKGFL
-115 SEPKVEDKPNDLT
+115 SE
-128 GFTNGASAIGR
+128 ASALGR
-139 GIRNFLFGKKK
+139 GISKFIFGKKK
-150 DENPE
+150 EEKTE
-155 QHVKRVERT
+155 QHEKRVERT
-164 KEKISK
+164 KEKINK

-253 CVKNTLTQLLRNLDY
+253 CVKSTLTQLLRNLDY
-268 QQDGLPEPIVNN
+268 QQEGLPEPIINN

-294 GIEVNKVLDITDESE
+294 GIEVTKVLDITDESE
-309 DFNRFRSAEH
+309 DFNRFRSTEH

-333 SNEFRNRI
+333 SNEFRNRL

-347 QEANQAANAESLRQ
+347 QETNQAANAESLRQ

-371 LSEDEMEQFVMMMD
+371 LSEEEMEQFVMMMD

-499 KEDDY
+499 MEDDY

-568 DYDFQKQQRQQ
+568 DYDFQKQQRQ
-579 DADFKSRVQNEDYD
+579 DE
-593 FQKQQRQQ
+593 
-601 DADFKSRVQ
+601 
-610 NEDYDFQKQQR
+610 
-621 QQDADFKSRVQNE
+621 
-634 DYDFQK
+634 
-640 QQRQQDADFKS
+640 
-651 RVQNED
+651 
-657 YDFQKQQRQQDADFK
+657 
-672 SRVQNEDYDFQK
+672 
-684 QQRQDDREF
+684 
-693 NNQQRQSDWEFNN
+693 
-706 QQRQQDADF
+706 
-715 KSRVQNEDYDFQ
+715 
-727 KQQRQDNRDF
+727 RDF

-881 DAQAEMAKSYSSEK
+881 EAQAEMAKSYSSEK

-939 MTGMGQQ
+939 MMGMGQQ

-1015 QPAARTRTCPSC
+1015 QPAARTKTCPSC

>member
-1 MKCPKC
+1 MKCPIC

-25 IKEDNNTNL
+25 VKEDNNTNL

-80 SAIVFMNGIITS
+80 TAIVFMNGIITS

-103 KEPTS
+103 KEPTP

-115 SEPKVEDKPNDLT
+115 SEPKAGDRTNDFT
-128 GFTNGASAIGR
+128 GFANGESAIGR

-150 DENPE
+150 DEKPE
-155 QHVKRVERT
+155 QHEKRVEHT
-164 KEKISK
+164 KEKINK

-232 GNYLTDQQSVSTVL
+232 GNYLTDQQSVSTIL

-253 CVKNTLTQLLRNLDY
+253 CIKSTLTQLLRNLDY
-268 QQDGLPEPIVNN
+268 QQDGLPEPIINN

-294 GIEVNKVLDITDESE
+294 GIEVTKVLDITDESE

-568 DYDFQKQQRQQ
+568 DYDFQKQQRQ
-579 DADFKSRVQNEDYD
+579 DE
-593 FQKQQRQQ
+593 
-601 DADFKSRVQ
+601 
-610 NEDYDFQKQQR
+610 
-621 QQDADFKSRVQNE
+621 
-634 DYDFQK
+634 
-640 QQRQQDADFKS
+640 
-651 RVQNED
+651 
-657 YDFQKQQRQQDADFK
+657 
-672 SRVQNEDYDFQK
+672 
-684 QQRQDDREF
+684 
-693 NNQQRQSDWEFNN
+693 
-706 QQRQQDADF
+706 
-715 KSRVQNEDYDFQ
+715 
-727 KQQRQDNRDF
+727 RDF

-939 MTGMGQQ
+939 MMGMGQQ

-997 MNAYGGRNQQYQQ
+997 MNAYGGRNQQYQL

-1015 QPAARTRTCPSC
+1015 QPAARTKTCPSC

>member
-66 NTDGLKGVIVQEGC
+66 NTDSLKGVIVQEGC

-103 KEPTS
+103 KEPTPT
-108 AIRPVVP
+108 IRSVVP
-115 SEPKVEDKPNDLT
+115 SEPKVEDEPNDFT
-128 GFTNGASAIGR
+128 GFGNGASAIGR
-139 GIRNFLFGKKK
+139 GIRNFLFSKKK
-150 DENPE
+150 DEKPE
-155 QHVKRVERT
+155 QHEKRVDRT
-164 KEKISK
+164 KEKINK

-246 FQQQLRT
+246 FQQQLKT

-268 QQDGLPEPIVNN
+268 QQDGLPEPIINN

-294 GIEVNKVLDITDESE
+294 GIEVTKVLDITDESE

-333 SNEFRNRI
+333 SNEFRNRL

-568 DYDFQKQQRQQ
+568 DYDFQKQQRQ
-579 DADFKSRVQNEDYD
+579 
-593 FQKQQRQQ
+593 
-601 DADFKSRVQ
+601 
-610 NEDYDFQKQQR
+610 
-621 QQDADFKSRVQNE
+621 
-634 DYDFQK
+634 
-640 QQRQQDADFKS
+640 
-651 RVQNED
+651 
-657 YDFQKQQRQQDADFK
+657 
-672 SRVQNEDYDFQK
+672 
-684 QQRQDDREF
+684 DDREF

-727 KQQRQDNRDF
+727 KQQRQDERDF

-881 DAQAEMAKSYSSEK
+881 EAQAEMAKSYSSEK

-939 MTGMGQQ
+939 MMGMGQQ

-1015 QPAARTRTCPSC
+1015 QPAARTKTCPSC